1 MQHHPGKLLCFAFV
15 DQGQWVAVCPR
26 LDIRVRGG
34 SRAEV
39 KTTLRQELV
48 ARLCATAGDWHD
60 RGLALSRGLTGAPG
74 YLLRQA
80 LYGLERLMTRL
91 SLLDP
96 SVHQMYFESDPTVLV
111 A

>member
-1 MQHHPGKLLCFAFV
+1 MQDHPGKLLCFAFV
-15 DQGQWVAVCPR
+15 DEGRWVAVCPR
-26 LDIRVRGG
+26 LDIAVRGH

-48 ARLCATAGDWHD
+48 ARLCATAGGWRT
-60 RGLALSRGLTGAPG
+60 RGLALSRGLAGSPG

-80 LYGLERLMTRL
+80 LYGLERLMSAL
-91 SLLDP
+91 SLFDA
-96 SVHQMYFESDPTVLV
+96 SVHQVYFESDPTVLV